1 MSGDEEETR
10 SKKNASRDKTFLL
23 KLSIKPE
30 LNGETLKTKENRA
43 IATEKDEME
52 IN

>member
-10 SKKNASRDKTFLL
+10 SKKKDKTFLL

-30 LNGETLKTKENRA
+30 LNGEALETKENRV